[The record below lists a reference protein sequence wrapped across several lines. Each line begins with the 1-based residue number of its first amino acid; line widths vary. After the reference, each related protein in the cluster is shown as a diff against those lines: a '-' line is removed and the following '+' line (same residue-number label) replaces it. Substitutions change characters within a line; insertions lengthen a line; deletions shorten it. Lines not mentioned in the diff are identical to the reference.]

1 MAKNSKTIAADPIDE
16 WCRSTSFSFG
26 GKGGLS
32 IPEGFSE
39 LDLDDKVTVTVTGTV
54 TRLSKDSDESNLSI
68 RMDKIDLQVAPEP
81 DEKVSLKAA
90 LAKSKKSRKL

>member
-1 MAKNSKTIAADPIDE
+1 MAKNSKTIAEPVDE
-16 WCRSTSFSFG
+16 WRRSTSFSFG
-26 GKGGLS
+26 GKGGLP

-81 DEKVSLKAA
+81 DEQGLKAA
-90 LAKSKKSRKL
+90 LAKSKKSQKL